1 MILFLHDERRRV
13 NMRHLLSVI
22 IVAALLVAT
31 AVEVVAHYAAPTPVA
46 GISIALPSGMKGFFP
61 VELPQ

>member
-1 MILFLHDERRRV
+1 
-13 NMRHLLSVI
+13 MRHMLSVI
-22 IVAALLVAT
+22 IVAALLVVT

-46 GISIALPSGMKGFFP
+46 GSISIALPSGMKTFP